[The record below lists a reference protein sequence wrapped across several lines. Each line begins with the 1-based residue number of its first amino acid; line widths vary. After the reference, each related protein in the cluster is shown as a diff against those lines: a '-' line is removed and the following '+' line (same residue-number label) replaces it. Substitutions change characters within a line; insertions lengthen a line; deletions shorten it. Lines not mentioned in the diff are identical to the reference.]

1 MSKDKNNILEVSIMI
16 DDNNDV
22 KTKLAEAAADAIMES
37 AAKRAEESEAM
48 EKAIDDCLA
57 QMNELKKKVGDYRRK
72 IGRNRKYVLY
82 NAQRQFF
89 DGVVKRLGYK
99 SKIEACKS
107 PADFRKVCDEMLSR
121 IS

>member
-1 MSKDKNNILEVSIMI
+1 MFLHIEIIFDIKWYTENVKDKNYSLEVSIMI

-22 KTKLAEAAADAIMES
+22 KTKSAEAAADAIMES

-82 NAQRQFF
+82 NAQRQLWR
-89 DGVVKRLGYK
+89 VVF
-99 SKIEACKS
+99 S
-107 PADFRKVCDEMLSR
+107 M
-121 IS
+121 